1 MDEWSSSSTNPTKLW
16 NKLKKQNS
24 QLDESYFRLP
34 NGRWDIARLNHA
46 TAEMDSGSRKKQ
58 KTENMRNN
66 QQRFAIQ
73 QHNAIIQES
82 VDARKLISSKEIN
95 LGGFQLGMVLFFAPV
110 GLQLILLIALL
121 SDLQNLFIY
130 LTFIVLLN
138 LVMWISI
145 PIMTKSLA
153 NQIHKLD
160 KRTKHLDN
168 L

>member
-1 MDEWSSSSTNPTKLW
+1 
-16 NKLKKQNS
+16 
-24 QLDESYFRLP
+24 
-34 NGRWDIARLNHA
+34 
-46 TAEMDSGSRKKQ
+46 
-58 KTENMRNN
+58 
-66 QQRFAIQ
+66 
-73 QHNAIIQES
+73 
-82 VDARKLISSKEIN
+82 
-95 LGGFQLGMVLFFAPV
+95 MVLFFAPV

-153 NQIHKLD
+153 NQIQKLD